1 MFLYFRCECA
11 VRCDWWVSVEY
22 RAVIMLMF
30 LKGNTPQTILE
41 EMTAVSRL
49 VSTSPYSVSHYWYS
63 HFRCGW
69 MLVETV
75 TIPLSQLL
83 RVTIILVKCCLTIQK
98 LADRVSGKKK
108 KIIHDLLH
116 MQKCQCGGFLI
127 CSTLSR
133 RNQLLLAMC
142 QENQTKLFAQLI
154 TQDESCVKAQSK

>member
-11 VRCDWWVSVEY
+11 VKCDWWVSVEY

-30 LKGNTPQTILE
+30 LKGNTLQTILE

-49 VSTSPYSVSHYWYS
+49 VSTPPYSVSHYWYS
-63 HFRCGW
+63 HFKCGW

-98 LADRVSGKKK
+98 LADRVSEKEKKK
-108 KIIHDLLH
+108 RK
-116 MQKCQCGGFLI
+116 K
-127 CSTLSR
+127 S
-133 RNQLLLAMC
+133 
-142 QENQTKLFAQLI
+142 KLFMIFCICKSVSVVGFSFAQPFSEGINCSWL
-154 TQDESCVKAQSK
+154 CVKKTKQSFLPN